1 MDTPERG
8 ILRNADRIKDEEQGE
23 AGLDGAAAKEQHTSH
38 QQSDDGSQQDNEG
51 NITHHTLH

>member
-8 ILRNADRIKDEEQGE
+8 ILRNVDKIKDEEQGE
-23 AGLDGAAAKEQHTSH
+23 AVLDSAAAKEQHTSH

-51 NITHHTLH
+51 KKTHHTLH